1 MMVQNRFVDV
11 SIFDPIKVHSPH
23 QKAISHAILHG
34 IVKEFTGGFSG
45 VYPRCKH
52 VLRSGIIAVHIQ
64 CTYHPFQP
72 GASFEGWFLPQFL
85 VDWWAASYC
94 SFTPC
99 IVGANES
106 IWPISKLITHFDHI
120 ICTVFPA
127 TLFPPISSKCHNR
140 THVKS
145 WKSCGLLLVSQI
157 VSVKALTSCLHCKHN
172 QTRNQPG
179 RSVTK
184 CTAPGS
190 GIYHF
195 IERWAP
201 WFIKW

>member
-1 MMVQNRFVDV
+1 MQYCMESLKSLHV
-11 SIFDPIKVHSPH
+11 SFPVYI
-23 QKAISHAILHG
+23 QGAIA
-34 IVKEFTGGFSG
+34 
-45 VYPRCKH
+45 H
-52 VLRSGIIAVHIQ
+52 VLRSGIIAVRIQ

-72 GASFEGWFLPQFL
+72 GASFEGWFLPQFS

-184 CTAPGS
+184 CTAPGL